1 LLLLG
6 EPFQVSIIY
15 KGKKGSSSFACS
27 REWALYKA
35 AEEGVIHSANGGSTP
50 CMMRFFLKK
59 IRICIPQRVQ
69 VTVQL

>member
-50 CMMRFFLKK
+50 CMMRFF
-59 IRICIPQRVQ
+59 
-69 VTVQL
+69 